1 MANVREIAVNLLVEL
16 EQNKAYSNIA
26 LNKIITQNN
35 LSSMDKGLLT
45 ALFYG
50 VLDRKITL
58 DFIISKF
65 LKTPI
70 NKLKPITKQALRIAV
85 YQITFLD
92 KIPPSAAVN
101 ESVNIVKKSKERYNA
116 SFVNGVLRALLRNP
130 VELPQGD
137 DIFSLSVRYSCPENI
152 IKGFVDDY
160 GLECA
165 KELLSEA
172 LQKPPITLRV
182 NNTKITAEKLIDE
195 LTDEGYTAECE
206 DIENSLKIIGSID
219 VSSSKAYKQGY
230 FHIQDLASQLTV
242 KTLDAKP
249 YERIADLCAAPG
261 GKTFTI
267 AETMQNKGEVLA
279 FDLYEKRCELI
290 SKGARR
296 LGLEIIKTKTGDA
309 TKYNKDLGLF
319 DAVLCDVPC
328 SGLGVIRRKPEI
340 KYKDIED
347 FSSLETVQQKILSNA
362 SKYVK
367 ENGRILYS
375 TCTLRKAENEH
386 QIKIF
391 LDTHREYV
399 LKYER
404 TYVPSKDG
412 TDGFYCALLVKVSK
426 EGEQDNS

>member
-1 MANVREIAVNLLVEL
+1 MANVREIAVNLLTEL

-58 DFIISKF
+58 DFVISKF

-85 YQITFLD
+85 FQIMFMD
-92 KIPPSAAVN
+92 KIPESAAVN

-116 SFVNGVLRALLRNP
+116 SFTNGVLRSLLRNP
-130 VELPQGD
+130 VELPQD
-137 DIFSLSVRYSCPENI
+137 DSLKSLSIRYSCPENI
-152 IKGFVDDY
+152 IKGFIEDY
-160 GLECA
+160 GLETA
-165 KELLSEA
+165 KELLAQA

-182 NNTKITAEKLIDE
+182 NNTKITAEQLIKL
-195 LTDEGYTAECE
+195 LKDEGYTAEC
-206 DIENSLKIIGSID
+206 DTLENSLKISGSID
-219 VSSSKAYKQGY
+219 VSSSQVYKKGY
-230 FHIQDLASQLTV
+230 FHIQDMASQFTV
-242 KTLDAKP
+242 NTLAPKP
-249 YERIADLCAAPG
+249 DERIADLCAAPG

-267 AETMQNKGEVLA
+267 SETMQNKGEVLA

-296 LGLEIIKTKTGDA
+296 LGLDIIKTKTADA
-309 TKYNKDLGLF
+309 TVYNAELGLF

-340 KYKDIED
+340 KYKDISD
-347 FSSLETVQQKILSNA
+347 FSELEQIQQKILCNA
-362 SKYVK
+362 SNYVK
-367 ENGRILYS
+367 NGGRILYS
-375 TCTLRKAENEH
+375 TCTLRRAENEH
-386 QIKIF
+386 QIEIF
-391 LDTHREYV
+391 LDSHSEFV
-399 LKYER
+399 VKYER
-404 TYVPSKDG
+404 TFMPQNDG
-412 TDGFYCALLVKVSK
+412 TDGFYCALLVKA
-426 EGEQDNS
+426 GE

>member
-1 MANVREIAVNLLVEL
+1 MANVREIAVNLLTEL

-58 DFIISKF
+58 DFVISKF

-85 YQITFLD
+85 FQIMFMD
-92 KIPPSAAVN
+92 KIPESAAVN

-116 SFVNGVLRALLRNP
+116 SFTNGVLRSLLRNP
-130 VELPQGD
+130 VELPQD
-137 DIFSLSVRYSCPENI
+137 DSLKSLSIRYSCPENI
-152 IKGFVDDY
+152 IKGFVEDY
-160 GLECA
+160 GLETA
-165 KELLSEA
+165 KELLAQA

-182 NNTKITAEKLIDE
+182 NNTKITAEQLIKL
-195 LTDEGYTAECE
+195 LKDEGYTAEC
-206 DIENSLKIIGSID
+206 DTLENSLKISGSID
-219 VSSSKAYKQGY
+219 VSSSQAYKKGY
-230 FHIQDLASQLTV
+230 FHIQDMASQFTV
-242 KTLDAKP
+242 NTLAPKP
-249 YERIADLCAAPG
+249 DERIADLCAAPG

-296 LGLEIIKTKTGDA
+296 LGLDIIKTKTADA
-309 TKYNKDLGLF
+309 TVYNTELGLF

-340 KYKDIED
+340 KYKDISD
-347 FSSLETVQQKILSNA
+347 FSELEQIQQKILCNA
-362 SKYVK
+362 SNYVK
-367 ENGRILYS
+367 NGGRILYS
-375 TCTLRKAENEH
+375 TCTLRRAENEH
-386 QIKIF
+386 QIEIF
-391 LDTHREYV
+391 LDSHSEFV
-399 LKYER
+399 VKYER
-404 TYVPSKDG
+404 TFMPQNDG
-412 TDGFYCALLVKVSK
+412 TDGFYCALLVKA
-426 EGEQDNS
+426 GE

>member
-1 MANVREIAVNLLVEL
+1 MANVREIAVNLLTEL

-58 DFIISKF
+58 DFVISKF

-85 YQITFLD
+85 FQIMFMD
-92 KIPPSAAVN
+92 KIPESAAVN

-116 SFVNGVLRALLRNP
+116 SFTNGVLRSLLRNP
-130 VELPQGD
+130 VELPQD
-137 DIFSLSVRYSCPENI
+137 DSLKSLSIRYSCPENI
-152 IKGFVDDY
+152 IKGFVEDY
-160 GLECA
+160 GLETA
-165 KELLSEA
+165 KELLAQA

-182 NNTKITAEKLIDE
+182 NNTKIASEQLIDI
-195 LTDEGYTAECE
+195 LKNEGYTAEQ
-206 DIENSLKIIGSID
+206 DILESSLKISGSID
-219 VSSSKAYKQGY
+219 VSSSQVYKKGY
-230 FHIQDLASQLTV
+230 FHIQDMASQFTV
-242 KTLDAKP
+242 NTLAPKP
-249 YERIADLCAAPG
+249 DERIADLCAAPG

-296 LGLEIIKTKTGDA
+296 LGLDIIKTKTADA
-309 TKYNKDLGLF
+309 TVYNAELGLF

-340 KYKDIED
+340 KYKDISD
-347 FSSLETVQQKILSNA
+347 FSELEQIQQKILCNA
-362 SKYVK
+362 SNYVK
-367 ENGRILYS
+367 NGGRILYS
-375 TCTLRKAENEH
+375 TCTLRRAENER
-386 QIKIF
+386 QIEIF
-391 LDTHREYV
+391 LDSHSEFV
-399 LKYER
+399 VKYER
-404 TYVPSKDG
+404 TFMPQNDG
-412 TDGFYCALLVKVSK
+412 TDGFYCALLVKA
-426 EGEQDNS
+426 GE